1 MTTQPLTRFLAELE
15 QYGLL
20 TPEQLDGARGL
31 SDTGLDSRELAAEL
45 IRRDWLTPFQ
55 ANQLLQGHGSSLLLG
70 PYVLLERLGRGG
82 IGQVYK
88 ARHAL
93 MDRLVALKVL
103 RADVLDQ
110 PGALDRFRREIQ
122 AAAKLTHSN
131 VVLAHDANQ
140 VGDRLFLVMEY
151 IAGIDLARLLA
162 QRGRLPATEAAH
174 YIRQAALGLQHAHEH
189 GLVHRDVKPSN
200 LIRANA
206 GGVVKVLD
214 LGLARLRAE
223 TDGAAPLTHEGAVM
237 GTPDYMAPEQA
248 EDSRSADIR
257 ADVYSLG
264 STLYHLLAGRPP
276 FPGGSLAQKMLK
288 LQRAEPTPLE
298 QLCPDL
304 PPGLADVVRKMMAKR
319 PEDRYPSPAEVAD
332 ALAPFAPTAD
342 GAVAPAAE
350 DQPLQPSADDGNQGE
365 AWVVV
370 PADEAVPA
378 PHVSTVDW
386 IPHTK
391 PDAASPGAE
400 KRPARTLSGRGVI
413 LIVGLLA
420 MLFLSVA
427 IPALV
432 LALFFLG
439 SLTKTRSDAPPP
451 VSSSSPKVQIEA
463 RSPDGKPIQPT
474 VPKEESREIPP
485 PARQLGE
492 ADHLVPLTARAAPKL
507 LHELHG
513 HTGKIRCLAFSP
525 DGRWLASG
533 GDDNIAILWDIQ
545 SGEQRSPALTHPHPV
560 RALAWSADGKR
571 LASSSSGDAFDA
583 AIKLWDPS
591 DLGQG
596 PTWTWEDKMG
606 IPSLAKIHSLA
617 FSPDGERLALGSNP
631 LRIWNLTKKDE
642 PSQREWQ
649 KITPSYIYG
658 VAFSPDGKMVAVG
671 CHEQGDSV
679 RVWDPDVPGDP
690 IVLRG
695 NERPFGLSHT
705 DVSAV
710 VAFTGGGKLFVR
722 VTSDGLGAGLRSNTA
737 GVWVW
742 KVDAPKRKFELRD
755 TYSIPGGSVFALAG
769 AADGRLRVAVAEGPS
784 PFPGPLGF
792 NQGMKPPPPGEVKV
806 WDQAAAKTPAF
817 DSGHK
822 KMITALALSPD
833 GRLLATGSEDQAIKL
848 WDLSR

>member
-20 TPEQLDGARGL
+20 TPEQLDEARGR
-31 SDTGLDSRELAAEL
+31 SDRGLDSRQLAAEL

-103 RADVLDQ
+103 RADVLEQ

-122 AAAKLTHSN
+122 AAARLTHPN

-162 QRGRLPATEAAH
+162 QHGRLPAAEAAH

-189 GLVHRDVKPSN
+189 GLVHRDIKPSN

-206 GGVVKVLD
+206 GGVIKILD

-264 STLYHLLAGRPP
+264 STLYHLLSGRPP
-276 FPGGSLAQKMLK
+276 FPGGSLAQKIRK
-288 LQRAEPTPLE
+288 LQREDPTPLE

-319 PEDRYPSPAEVAD
+319 PEDRYPSPAAVAD
-332 ALAPFAPTAD
+332 ALAPFAAIAD
-342 GAVAPAAE
+342 GAGAPADEGKPAEALMVAPA
-350 DQPLQPSADDGNQGE
+350 GE
-365 AWVVV
+365 AVL
-370 PADEAVPA
+370 A

-386 IPHTK
+386 RPHTK
-391 PDAASPGAE
+391 PDAASPAAA
-400 KRPARTLSGRGVI
+400 KRSARTLSGRGVI

-420 MLFLSVA
+420 VLFLSVA

-432 LALFFLG
+432 LAFFFLG
-439 SLTKTRSDAPPP
+439 SLTKSGGDAPTAQ
-451 VSSSSPKVQIEA
+451 SSTVTAQTEA
-463 RSPDGKPIQPT
+463 RSPDAKPLQPAE
-474 VPKEESREIPP
+474 PKEKPQEMPP
-485 PARQLGE
+485 PTRRLGE
-492 ADHLVPLTARAAPKL
+492 PEHLAPLAATPRL

-525 DGRWLASG
+525 DGRRLASG
-533 GDDNIAILWDIQ
+533 GDDNIAVLWDVS
-545 SGEQRSPALTHPHPV
+545 SGEQRGPALTHQQPV
-560 RALAWSADGKR
+560 RAVAWSADGKR
-571 LASSSSGDAFDA
+571 LASGSSGDTFDA
-583 AIKLWDPS
+583 AVKLWDPS

-596 PTWTWEDKMG
+596 PTWIWEDKMG
-606 IPSLAKIHSLA
+606 IPSQAKIHGLA
-617 FSPDGERLALGSNP
+617 LSPDGERLAFGSSP
-631 LRIWNLTKKDE
+631 LRIWNLTRKGE
-642 PSQREWQ
+642 PSQREWL
-649 KITPSYIYG
+649 KISPSYIYG
-658 VAFSPDGKMVAVG
+658 MAFSPDGKMVAAG
-671 CHEQGDSV
+671 CQEQGDNV
-679 RVWDPDVPGDP
+679 RVWNPDTPGDP

-695 NERPFGLSHT
+695 NDQRMPLMHME
-705 DVSAV
+705 VSAV

-722 VTSDGLGAGLRSNTA
+722 VTSDGLGMRLGGRLNTA
-737 GVWVW
+737 SVWVW
-742 KVDAPKRKFELRD
+742 KVDAPNRKFELRD
-755 TYSIPGGSVFALAG
+755 TYPIPGGTVFALAG

-784 PFPGPLGF
+784 SFPGPLGF
-792 NQGMKPPPPGEVKV
+792 NQGLTPPPPGEVKI
-806 WDQAAAKTPAF
+806 WDEVAAKDTAF
-817 DSGHK
+817 DTGHK
-822 KMITALALSPD
+822 KKITALALSPD
-833 GRLLATGSEDQAIKL
+833 GRVLATGGEDQAIKL
-848 WDLSR
+848 WNLSR